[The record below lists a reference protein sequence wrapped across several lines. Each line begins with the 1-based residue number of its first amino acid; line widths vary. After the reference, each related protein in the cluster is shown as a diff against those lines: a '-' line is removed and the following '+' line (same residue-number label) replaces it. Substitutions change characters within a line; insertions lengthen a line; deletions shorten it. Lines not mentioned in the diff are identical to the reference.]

1 MKKKLLFLATVLC
14 CCFALKAQPL
24 PQAPN
29 EFWYTT
35 TNGNELSP
43 IPEGSCFGNRLS
55 VDFHSY
61 TNGQGIISLSGNVT
75 MIDRN
80 TFYNAETLKTVTLP
94 SNVKTI
100 GELAFCRCYN
110 LTSIN
115 FPEGLTSIGGYAF
128 SSCSRLESVVLPSTV
143 SRIEEMTFD
152 CCTNLASI
160 VLPSSITYIG
170 ESAFDLCHNLET
182 ITCDAPTPPTVCTN
196 AFEGV
201 DNVTSVTVPSIAVYQ
216 ENAGWQRFTG
226 KFVDKYLSAR
236 NQQKSNITNTY
247 NQFPS
252 PMSETVKANA
262 LHDIEYATSLE
273 DISYIGNLCST
284 KIISLFR
291 IYAVTSVYSSD
302 YLDGIVQPYLNDI
315 AAVNDPSFADSFL
328 TIQSI
333 EQNAISAFHACAAIY
348 DTIRNEVMGKLPTE
362 GTSGPAV
369 RISKEGKSDLILYNP
384 DKVEFLKVEE

>member
-1 MKKKLLFLATVLC
+1 MKKILLILAVLC
-14 CCFALKAQPL
+14 CTMAAIAQPL

-35 TNGNELSP
+35 TDGNELSL
-43 IPEGSCFGNRLS
+43 IPAGFNFGNGLEVVS
-55 VDFHSY
+55 HSY
-61 TNGQGIISLSGNVT
+61 TNGRGIISLSGDVT
-75 MIDRN
+75 MIDGSA
-80 TFYNAETLKTVTLP
+80 FYGGETLKSVTLP

-100 GELAFCRCYN
+100 GELAFCSCSN

-128 SSCSRLESVVLPSTV
+128 SSCESLEAVILPSTV
-143 SRIEEMTFD
+143 SRIEELTFN
-152 CCTNLASI
+152 CCYSLGSV
-160 VLPSSITYIG
+160 VLPSSITFIG
-170 ESAFDLCHNLET
+170 ESAFDQCRSLET
-182 ITCDAPTPPTVCTN
+182 ITCDATTPPTLDTD
-196 AFEGV
+196 AFRGV
-201 DNVTSVTVPSIAVYQ
+201 NNVASVTVPSVAAYQ
-216 ENAGWQRFTG
+216 DNAGWQKFDG

-236 NQQKSNITNTY
+236 DIQKSNITNTY
-247 NQFPS
+247 NRFPS
-252 PMSETVKANA
+252 PMGETVKANA

-273 DISYIGNLCST
+273 DISYIGNLSST

-291 IYAVTSVYSSD
+291 IYAVTSVYGSD
-302 YLDGIVQPYLNDI
+302 YLDGIVQPYLDDI

-333 EQNAISAFHACAAIY
+333 EQNAISVFNAYAAIY
-348 DTIRNEVMGKLPTE
+348 DTIRHEVMGKLPTE

-369 RISKEGKSDLILYNP
+369 RVSKEGKSDIILYNP